1 MGFTKLSLPRV
12 DSLPTKR
19 NNNCNSSQCADCLA
33 LAVLQGEH
41 MDSQRLFFTPTMLV
55 VSVLLIGI
63 YLYGYIEQIS
73 ENKRSVSVYS
83 ETVDSAH

>member
-1 MGFTKLSLPRV
+1 
-12 DSLPTKR
+12 
-19 NNNCNSSQCADCLA
+19 
-33 LAVLQGEH
+33 